1 MKQISIIVDPQHC
14 ATAATTAANKAEA
27 TQPGRRTGLR
37 ALAAVGLGLGLG
49 LAAGASIAA
58 PAYPAPGKP
67 ITLIVPFGAGS
78 GTDQQARA
86 YAQALNEQ
94 FGADVVV
101 ENKGGAS
108 GMIAAQYV
116 ARAPAD
122 GYTLMLTT
130 NTTQA
135 ADEHLFKKLAY
146 DPVKDFTPITLL
158 AKGYMFLLVNPKS
171 PYKTVSDLLAAARKA
186 PGKLNF
192 GSGSSSS
199 RVAGELLKQ
208 MTGTDIVNVPYT
220 SNPKSIVDLLGGQI
234 DFMFADASTAL
245 PQMKGGKLRALA
257 VSGTRR
263 LPSAPDIPTV
273 SESGVK
279 GYDMSYWTAAYLPKG
294 ASPELKQR
302 LNEMFIKASGSK
314 VVKTYYTNT
323 SAEAITT
330 TPEELMKFQIA
341 ESKKWGDIIKKA
353 GIKPE

>member
-1 MKQISIIVDPQHC
+1 MMRTPIRADRRQ
-14 ATAATTAANKAEA
+14 ATTAAAA
-27 TQPGRRTGLR
+27 ADTAQALRAGRRSGLR
-37 ALAAVGLGLGLG
+37 TLAALGLGLG
-49 LAAGASIAA
+49 LSLAAGAGMAA
-58 PAYPAPGKP
+58 SYPAPGKP
-67 ITLIVPFGAGS
+67 ITLVVPFGAGS

-86 YAQALNEQ
+86 YAQALSTE
-94 FGADVVV
+94 FGAEIVV

-116 ARAPAD
+116 AKAPAD

-135 ADEHLFKKLAY
+135 ADEHLFKKLSY

-158 AKGYMFLLVNPKS
+158 SKGYMFLLVNPKS
-171 PYKTVSDLLAAARKA
+171 PYKTVSDLIAAARKA

-234 DFMFADASTAL
+234 DFMFADTSTAL
-245 PQMKGGKLRALA
+245 PQMNGGKLRALA

-263 LPSAPDIPTV
+263 LASAPDVPTV

-294 ASPELKQR
+294 ASPELQKR
-302 LNEMFIKASGSK
+302 LHEMFVKASSSQ

-323 SAEAITT
+323 SAEAINT
-330 TPEELMKFQIA
+330 TPEGLMNFQIT

-353 GIKPE
+353 GIQPE

>member
-1 MKQISIIVDPQHC
+1 MKLDVMLSPRTRYLNDRPAARAGAARPGAPALRAALGA
-14 ATAATTAANKAEA
+14 ATALILGAGLCAN
-27 TQPGRRTGLR
+27 TQ
-37 ALAAVGLGLGLG
+37 A
-49 LAAGASIAA
+49 AA

-86 YAQALNEQ
+86 FAQALGTE
-94 FGADVVV
+94 FGAEIVV

-116 ARAPAD
+116 AKAPAD

-130 NTTQA
+130 NTTQS
-135 ADEHLFKKLAY
+135 ADQHLFKKLSY

-158 AKGYMFLLVNPKS
+158 SKGYMFLLVNPKS
-171 PYKTVSDLLAAARKA
+171 PFKSVSDLVAAARKA

-220 SNPKSIVDLLGGQI
+220 SNPKAIVDLLGGQI

-245 PQMKGGKLRALA
+245 PQMNGGKLRALA

-263 LPSAPDIPTV
+263 LPSAPNVPTV
-273 SESGVK
+273 SESGVQ
-279 GYDMSYWTAAYLPKG
+279 GYDMSYWTAVYLPKG
-294 ASPELKQR
+294 ASPELTAR
-302 LNEMFIKASGSK
+302 LNSMFIKASSSP

-323 SAEAITT
+323 SAEATTT
-330 TPEELMKFQIA
+330 TPDELGQFQLA
-341 ESKKWGDIIKKA
+341 ESKKWGQIIHKA